1 LPEGGDLRAIFD
13 AVMTGD
19 GGWVA
24 PALPFAKAWN
34 PLFNEVSVVG
44 VLACGGSMRTRIVSV
59 AVVVV
64 SLISAGCGGRAGNK
78 AGLDGG
84 GAGTTGGGGGGRAQT
99 DGGADRPSG
108 PPITTAPPDW
118 VRPADCLGVGQTCD
132 LGCASGAI
140 CQLDGYVCIPKPG
153 ANGPAGQAADTPY
166 CLAYSCMTFDQ
177 ASCFCTGPAGAQY
190 EACAYGPA
198 AVAGLCAVDGV
209 SCNDTPCCEGLRCTA
224 ISPTSRVCY
233 KPCAHGSDCASG
245 CCTDLRDTGDL
256 ECAPASA
263 CQNPCVK
270 RGGSCT
276 SGSTTC
282 CNGTCVESTAPDQ
295 AGCRPVC
302 STSADCDTGCC
313 VLFANQPIGF
323 CTSIGYC
330 GCGAGCAA
338 GSSCLSFDG
347 SNFGCYK
354 DCKEDTDCP
363 GQCCTSD
370 IPGKD
375 HGSCVTSTSCCPGG
389 CSTGQSCLNVDNHP
403 ACYKNCQQPSEC
415 STDCCSLPPAG
426 GTYGGCLPASKCGL

>member
-1 LPEGGDLRAIFD
+1 
-13 AVMTGD
+13 
-19 GGWVA
+19 
-24 PALPFAKAWN
+24 
-34 PLFNEVSVVG
+34 
-44 VLACGGSMRTRIVSV
+44 MRTRIVSV
-59 AVVVV
+59 AAVVV
-64 SLISAGCGGRAGNK
+64 SLLAAGCGGGVANK
-78 AGLDGG
+78 PPVGGG
-84 GAGTTGGGGGGRAQT
+84 GAGTTGGGGGGGAQR
-99 DGGADRPSG
+99 DGGADKPNV

-132 LGCASGAI
+132 LGCSSGAI
-140 CQLDGYVCIPKPG
+140 CQLEGYVCIPKPG

-166 CLAYSCMTFDQ
+166 CLAYACMTFDQ

-190 EACAYGPA
+190 EACAYGPP

-224 ISPTSRVCY
+224 VSPTSRVCY
-233 KPCAHGSDCASG
+233 KPCAHGSDCATG
-245 CCTDLRDTGDL
+245 CCTDLKDTGDL

-263 CQNPCVK
+263 CQKPCVK
-270 RGGSCT
+270 RGGSCS

-282 CNGTCVESTAPDQ
+282 CNGTCVESTSPDQ
-295 AGCRPVC
+295 AGCRPTC

-313 VLFANQPIGF
+313 VLFANQSIGF
-323 CTSIGYC
+323 CTSIGFC
-330 GCGAGCAA
+330 GCGAGCPA

-347 SNFGCYK
+347 SNLGCYK

-363 GQCCTSD
+363 GKCCTSD

-375 HGSCVTSTSCCPGG
+375 HGSCVTSTNCCPGG
-389 CSTGQSCLNVDNHP
+389 CSTGQSCLNFENHL

-426 GTYGGCLPASKCGL
+426 GTYGGCIPASACGF